1 MAAKGYGIVIA
12 YHSDSASADA
22 VCRIIA
28 ASGGAAYAVR
38 CDVGVEEDV
47 VNLFRVA
54 DSAFGGGV
62 PLSALVNNAG
72 ILGPRT
78 GDLSACTKRG
88 AVDLLDVV
96 RTNVA
101 GPLLAI
107 REAEKRMSTAR
118 GGAGGTIVQ
127 ISSGSAYIG
136 SPLLYGASKGALN
149 SLTIGLVAPLAKQ
162 GIRINTVRR
171 FSRPAER
178 ELHSFWRALRSSVVA
193 FSAERA
199 CILRFAPFPP
209 SLLSTLGLTAIPF
222 PHAAGTP
229 RAGLPRHDR
238 HRHGCR
244 NGQDV

>member
-1 MAAKGYGIVIA
+1 MPPVPAARPARGVAIVTGGGRGIGAACSEAMAAKGYAVVIA
-12 YHSDSASADA
+12 YQADSVSADA
-22 VCRIIA
+22 VCRRIGA
-28 ASGGAAYAVR
+28 AGGAACAVR

-62 PLSALVNNAG
+62 PLSVLVNNAG

-78 GDLSACTKRG
+78 DDLSACTERG
-88 AVDLLDVV
+88 ADDLLDVV

-107 REAEKRMSTAR
+107 REAQKRMSTAHGGK
-118 GGAGGTIVQ
+118 GGAIVQ

-171 FSRPAER
+171 FFLRVERWLQSTWHASRSGLA
-178 ELHSFWRALRSSVVA
+178 A
-193 FSAERA
+193 SA
-199 CILRFAPFPP
+199 
-209 SLLSTLGLTAIPF
+209 G
-222 PHAAGTP
+222 
-229 RAGLPRHDR
+229 
-238 HRHGCR
+238 
-244 NGQDV
+244 